1 VVATA
6 SGKIVEVQ
14 GTAEGEPVERRE
26 VDTMV
31 DMALAGIGQLAQ
43 LQRDVLARAGIEL
56 GKLRA

>member
-1 VVATA
+1 
-6 SGKIVEVQ
+6 VQ

-31 DMALAGIGQLAQ
+31 DMALAGIGQLVR
-43 LQRDVLARAGIEL
+43 LQRDVLARAGVEP